1 MVDVSDNSYVA
12 NVLHLFLIYSITGA
26 KVVNNVHLM
35 RGKSSANPQ
44 DKVIMSPSM
53 GRFLELHFKY
63 FHPLE
68 SKLSK
73 GWKASIPQEESER
86 SS

>member
-26 KVVNNVHLM
+26 KVVNNAHLM
-35 RGKSSANPQ
+35 RGKSSAKPQ

-63 FHPLE
+63 FPPFGTFTFL
-68 SKLSK
+68 L
-73 GWKASIPQEESER
+73 WKATIPQEENER